1 MNSVKDYWLEAI
13 KDVFYRKPFLHMDS
27 LKRVV
32 INLSLT
38 IPGSAWHKLGFTLED
53 LGYNP
58 KRKRS
63 NWVGFYFPPQ
73 EEWDRYEAKV
83 RRDLKPSSAFY
94 TTLSL
99 PLKGEKIK
107 EETIK
112 GTCNTRGNCLLN
124 VVIGFYRSNSKGP
137 LSCRVWIISRSSEV
151 FTKFGADL
159 YFTQTI
165 LLPRLL
171 EVPRQVFPD
180 LVLEEV
186 VFYLCSA
193 YIAGFRL
200 LGLTLWPEPVD
211 ILKEAWLHNCH
222 HKQGQRF
229 IRGIVKAILKAIE
242 APESLSY
249 KARVKLSYL
258 YRESWLPFK
267 EDILK
272 LWREIENNVVE

>member
-1 MNSVKDYWLEAI
+1 MNFVKDYWLEAI

-27 LKRVV
+27 LKRTVAD
-32 INLSLT
+32 LSLT
-38 IPGSAWHKLGFTLED
+38 FPGNAWHQLGFTLED
-53 LGYNP
+53 LGYSP
-58 KRKRS
+58 KHKRS

-83 RRDLKPSSAFY
+83 RALKSSSTFFATF
-94 TTLSL
+94 SL

-107 EETIK
+107 EETVH
-112 GTCNTRGNCLLN
+112 NTKGNCLLN
-124 VVIGFYRSNSKGP
+124 VVIGFYRANSKGP
-137 LSCRVWIISRSSEV
+137 LSCRVWIVSRSSEV

-193 YIAGFRL
+193 YLVGFRL

-211 ILKEAWLHNCH
+211 ILKEAWSHNRY
-222 HKQGQRF
+222 HKQEQQF
-229 IRGIVKAILKAIE
+229 IRGTVKDILKAIE

-249 KARVKLSYL
+249 RARVKLSYL

-272 LWREIENNVVE
+272 LWREIENVGD